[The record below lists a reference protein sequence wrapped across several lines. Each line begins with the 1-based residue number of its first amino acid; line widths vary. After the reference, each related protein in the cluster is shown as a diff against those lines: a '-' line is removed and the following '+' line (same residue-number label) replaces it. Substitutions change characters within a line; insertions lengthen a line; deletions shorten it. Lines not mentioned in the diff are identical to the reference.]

1 MVLAAAALDRRA
13 DRMNKELDARGYAL
27 SPTRLDDAALAE
39 LAALFA
45 DWPCGCLGQ
54 RIDPARIRGFSF
66 VGHVCAALGVDF
78 RPVRA
83 ILFDKQDGA
92 NWALAW
98 HQDRTIEVAE
108 RRDTDGFGPWTV
120 KQGRVHVAPPV
131 SLLERMRT
139 VRFHLDPVDAD
150 NAPLLVSPG
159 SHRLGL
165 IPEAAIGDVVARLG
179 EAMCLAGA
187 GSVWFYHTLILHA
200 SARSRPRR
208 HRRVLQIDL
217 SADALPGGLCWGTDG
232 QGRIS

>member
-1 MVLAAAALDRRA
+1 MVLDPAPLDRRV
-13 DRMNKELDARGYAL
+13 DRMTAELDARGYVRWL
-27 SPTRLDDAALAE
+27 TRLDDAALAE
-39 LAALFA
+39 LTALFA
-45 DWPCGCLGQ
+45 DWPGGCPGQ
-54 RIDPARIRGFSF
+54 RIDPAQTEGLSF
-66 VGHVCAALGVDF
+66 VRRLCSDLNGAPGADF

-108 RRDTDGFGPWTV
+108 RRDTDGFVPWTV

-165 IPEAAIGDVVARLG
+165 IPEAAIGDVVARCG
-179 EAMCLAGA
+179 ETMCLADA
-187 GSVWFYHTLILHA
+187 GSVWVYHTLILHA
-200 SARSRPRR
+200 SARSRPGR

-217 SADALPGGLCWGTDG
+217 SAGGLRWGADG
-232 QGRIS
+232 EGRAS

>member
-1 MVLAAAALDRRA
+1 MSVALDEQGHAPWSSR
-13 DRMNKELDARGYAL
+13 LDAGE
-27 SPTRLDDAALAE
+27 LAE

-45 DWPCGCLGQ
+45 DWPVGRPGQ
-54 RIDPARIRGFSF
+54 RIDPARA
-66 VGHVCAALGVDF
+66 AALSGVRRLIADQAPTM

-83 ILFDKQDGA
+83 LLFDKADGG

-108 RRDTDGFGPWTV
+108 RREVAGFGPWTV
-120 KQGRVHVAPPV
+120 KQGRIHVAPPV
-131 SLLERMRT
+131 SLLEHMVT

-165 IPEAAIGDVVARLG
+165 IAEDAIAGVVDRMG
-179 EAMCLAGA
+179 EAVCLAEA
-187 GSVWFYHTLILHA
+187 GTVWLYRTLILHA
-200 SARSRPRR
+200 SARAMPGR

-217 SADALPGGLCWGTDG
+217 SADDLPGGLRYAVGTA
-232 QGRIS
+232 

>member
-1 MVLAAAALDRRA
+1 MIDQLEDQGHALWP
-13 DRMNKELDARGYAL
+13 
-27 SPTRLDDAALAE
+27 SRLDERERAE

-45 DWPCGCLGQ
+45 DWPAGRPGQ
-54 RIDPARIRGFSF
+54 RIDPARAG
-66 VGHVCAALGVDF
+66 ALSGVRRLIADRASAM

-83 ILFDKQDGA
+83 LLFDKTDDA

-108 RRDTDGFGPWTV
+108 RREVDGFGPWTV

-131 SLLERMRT
+131 SLLERMMT

-150 NAPLLVSPG
+150 NAPLLVAPG

-165 IPEAAIGDVVARLG
+165 IPEASINDVVERCG
-179 EAMCLAGA
+179 EAMDLAEA
-187 GSVWFYHTLILHA
+187 GSVWLYRTLILHG
-200 SARSRPRR
+200 SARSRPGR

-217 SADALPGGLCWGTDG
+217 SADDLPGGLRWASDAETAETADATERPERAGA
-232 QGRIS
+232 